1 MYHPLLS
8 SILSYFRS
16 PENAFYAFTEES
28 TNINEPNLGIADCYG
43 LNLQQIARD
52 LMGKKQGIQ
61 YLKLSRDSFKPKL
74 LSSEMFYFPS

>member
-1 MYHPLLS
+1 MYHTLLS

-16 PENAFYAFTEES
+16 PESAFYAFAES

-52 LMGKKQGIQ
+52 LMGNKQGIQ
-61 YLKLSRDSFKPKL
+61 YLKLSRDSFKLKL
-74 LSSEMFYFPS
+74 LSSEMFYFLS